1 MKALLEWAIAR
12 CMPFLSMGAWKSS
25 LEPRVTRISV
35 LASGTILLDDE
46 AATIAEVKRALER
59 MKTTRSTVWY
69 YRESGKGEPP
79 TQAIEVF
86 KLIVENKLPISLSTQ
101 PDFSDYVDESGQ
113 AQPRK

>member
-1 MKALLEWAIAR
+1 MKAFLQETLAR
-12 CMPFLSMGAWKSS
+12 CMLVLRLGAWKNS

-35 LASGTILLDDE
+35 LASGKILIGDKT
-46 AATIAEVKRALER
+46 ATMAEVKKALAG
-59 MKTTRSTVWY
+59 MKRKRDTVWY

-101 PDFSDYVDESGQ
+101 ADFSDFVDESGQ
-113 AQPRK
+113 ALPRK